1 MSSVSSKRIR
11 FRRRSCSKTVLNK
24 YLRFVESAG
33 ERSGVPEPP
42 LTNLPVLGTGRTDIG
57 LMNSYSHGPNREGRQ
72 LSVILLIDIAAAMA
86 LRAGVN
92 TIAIADGA
100 IPASAAA
107 EFALHLALTIAFR
120 ARHPDTIPAVAFW
133 PEQKV

>member
-1 MSSVSSKRIR
+1 M
-11 FRRRSCSKTVLNK
+11 
-24 YLRFVESAG
+24 
-33 ERSGVPEPP
+33 
-42 LTNLPVLGTGRTDIG
+42 TNLPVLGTGRTDIG

-72 LSVILLIDIAAAMA
+72 LSVFLLIDIAAAMA
-86 LRAGVN
+86 LGAGVN